1 MLYVCLQNM
10 TLEDYDQLRYKSEVQ
25 NLRGLLFVITGAL
38 SVAVLLVFV
47 LVVLTWRIKR

>member
-1 MLYVCLQNM
+1 M
-10 TLEDYDQLRYKSEVQ
+10 TFEDYDQLHHKSEVE
-25 NLRGLLFVITGAL
+25 NLRGLLFVTAGAL